1 MYTPVNKY
9 WRIFEPR
16 RTWIEIQCFYYGLS
30 AYGNYADCLRINNNN
45 EIFFYF
51 RSSEDLI
58 HRLFVC
64 IAGVADQLQT
74 NFATDLRNILKSVF
88 LMNQTIEI
96 EPEKPIEPE
105 ETPAENPQATSQKNT
120 ETIEYEVSESE
131 VLTNGDSFD
140 SIYSAEEVYAD
151 NSPTS
156 RRSQHSL
163 TALEGPSNTEENTQ
177 NDLNE
182 RRDSQPSSRQNSQRS
197 LNSRS
202 SGNSINATQQNDT
215 VEIAADAN
223 GSPRSL
229 TRKETPSR
237 SSSSTSSDSNRNPA
251 TENYYDT
258 ESIGSNSRVSQV
270 VAEQTVVNGNV
281 GARSNTRANLRSAGD
296 GEDGVRS
303 GNRGGDRT
311 GDRAHR
317 SQSVSTGLER
327 APEWVPDI
335 AAPDC
340 MRCGS
345 HFTAFRRRHHC
356 RNCGK

>member
-1 MYTPVNKY
+1 MNSQRKY
-9 WRIFEPR
+9 SKQFH
-16 RTWIEIQCFYYGLS
+16 
-30 AYGNYADCLRINNNN
+30 NN
-45 EIFFYF
+45 IFFSY

-96 EPEKPIEPE
+96 EPEKPVEPQE
-105 ETPAENPQATSQKNT
+105 PKPENPQSTSQKNT

-163 TALEGPSNTEENTQ
+163 TALEGTSNTEENTQ

-202 SGNSINATQQNDT
+202 SANSIGATQQSEHA
-215 VEIAADAN
+215 EIAADNN
-223 GSPRSL
+223 GSPRL
-229 TRKETPSR
+229 PTRKDVPSR
-237 SSSSTSSDSNRNPA
+237 SSSSTSSDSNRNPT

-270 VAEQTVVNGNV
+270 ITEQTVANGNV
-281 GARSNTRANLRSAGD
+281 GAGLTTRVNLRSVGDAGE
-296 GEDGVRS
+296 GGVRS
-303 GNRGGDRT
+303 GNRAGDRT